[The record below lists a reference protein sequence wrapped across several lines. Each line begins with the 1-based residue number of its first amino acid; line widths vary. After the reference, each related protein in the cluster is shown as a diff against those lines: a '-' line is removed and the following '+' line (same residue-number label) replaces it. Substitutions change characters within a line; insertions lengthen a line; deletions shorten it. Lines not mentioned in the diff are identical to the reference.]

1 MGRGAVFNAANI
13 LRSASVS
20 LAGLAVGYWKSL
32 EDIRGNWSV
41 DKVFIPGIRDERRNE
56 LLKGWNKAVKC
67 ALMWAEN

>member
-1 MGRGAVFNAANI
+1 M
-13 LRSASVS
+13 
-20 LAGLAVGYWKSL
+20 GYWKSL